1 MTQSQLRQSRSKVE
15 VLGLGAEAMK
25 LRGEGL
31 GSIRIARALSKV
43 AKTVVNATN
52 IDNYF
57 KSINKRRDMNKDL
70 SLKVDNAVRFTKTKI
85 LTRFD
90 KWDDELNSLLKEV
103 KEPIKKMIG
112 VDKKTGEPIIFS
124 EKDRSLLLAVINT
137 LPKLAESKAKLL
149 GQLQQG
155 STKIFVQH
163 IEHQYNDL
171 KTLIVKAE
179 DKFPGINEWLEEQQY
194 IGKRSSDTGFK
205 DKDSDDG

>member
-57 KSINKRRDMNKDL
+57 KSINKRIDMNKDL